1 MTSRVFV
8 QSGLRR
14 SGTHLFT
21 NWLIQSV
28 PEIFHRN
35 NMTRPKDFQEGATG
49 DGYRY
54 YRGGKP
60 IKPVKGLKDIVLAFE
75 DKGRDDVAK
84 VVSRIPICDR
94 VPVEFFYIVR
104 SFPNVM
110 ASRLKAA
117 HRSATFGKFCPVTP
131 KIADIWHETATMYL
145 QQQTLDCRVF
155 LYDTFVKSR
164 AYRDHCAKIIGIAC
178 VDVDMDRVAE
188 TSGGSSFTKTKM
200 KGTEMPVHSRVDQLK
215 DYNLELPKWVM
226 EHPSWA
232 LSEKIF
238 KA

>member
-1 MTSRVFV
+1 MAKRIFV

-21 NWLIQSV
+21 NWLVQSV

-35 NMTRPKDFQEGATG
+35 NVTRPKDFQEGATG

-54 YRGGKP
+54 YRGGLP

-75 DKGRDDVAK
+75 DKGRDEVAK
-84 VVSRIPICDR
+84 VVGRIYACDST
-94 VPVEFFYIVR
+94 PVEFFYVVR

-110 ASRLKAA
+110 ASRVKAA
-117 HRSATFGKFCPVTP
+117 HRSKTFGKFCPVTP
-131 KIADIWHETATMYL
+131 AIADIWHETASMYL
-145 QQQTLDCRVF
+145 REQTVSCRVF
-155 LYDTFVKSR
+155 LYDEFVKSR
-164 AYRDHCAKIIGIAC
+164 PYRDQCARTLGIAC

-200 KGTEMPVHSRVDQLK
+200 KGTAMPVHSRVDQLAEHG
-215 DYNLELPKWVM
+215 LELPEWVKD
-226 EHPSWA
+226 HPSWA

-238 KA
+238 KN

>member
-35 NMTRPKDFQEGATG
+35 NMTRPKDFQEGAAG

-84 VVSRIPICDR
+84 VVNRIPICDR

-117 HRSATFGKFCPVTP
+117 HRSKTFGKFCPITP
-131 KIADIWHETATMYL
+131 KIADIWHEFGTMYL
-145 QQQTLDCRVF
+145 QQQTVSCRVF
-155 LYDTFVKSR
+155 LYDEFVKSR
-164 AYRDHCAKIIGIAC
+164 AYRDQCARTLGIAC

-200 KGTEMPVHSRVDQLK
+200 KGTEMPVHNRVDQLK
-215 DYNLELPKWVM
+215 EYDLALPQWVVN
-226 EHPSWA
+226 HPSWD
-232 LSEKIF
+232 LSRKIF
-238 KA
+238 S